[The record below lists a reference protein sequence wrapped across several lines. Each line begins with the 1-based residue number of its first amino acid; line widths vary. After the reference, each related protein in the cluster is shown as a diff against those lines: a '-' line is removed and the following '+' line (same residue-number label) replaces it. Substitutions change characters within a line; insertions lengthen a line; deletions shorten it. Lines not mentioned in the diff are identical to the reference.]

1 MSTKEVIPM
10 EKLTLEQLS
19 YVGKQLEY
27 EINSYSSYYTSLRV
41 VYNKFLD
48 NKDYLKDLISYQDKE
63 ILVPMTSSLYIP
75 GKCSDVKKITIEV
88 GGNFFVETNVE
99 KASKFCDRKLETV
112 QKSMDKI
119 DEIIKQK
126 SNQLNLLKMS
136 KKSLNLVQQKMQLQ
150 KKLSK
155 KFQKNLQ
162 QKVLRI
168 M

>member
-10 EKLTLEQLS
+10 EKLTMEQLS
-19 YVGKQLEY
+19 YVGKQLEQ

-75 GKCSDVKKITIEV
+75 GKCADVKKITIEV
-88 GGNFFVETNVE
+88 GGNFFVETTLE
-99 KASKFCDRKLETV
+99 KALKFCDRKLETV

-119 DEIIKQK
+119 DEIIKTK
-126 SNQLNLLKMS
+126 SDQLNAVNQ
-136 KKSLNLVQQKMQLQ
+136 NLIEKQQQQK
-150 KKLSK
+150 K
-155 KFQKNLQ
+155 
-162 QKVLRI
+162 
-168 M
+168 